1 MRAATFVTAILL
13 TRVAACRG
21 GRASTHDSTSA
32 QKPAANAADP
42 SPPTPIGGVP
52 VTVLDACAEVAAD
65 WRRVPMIAL
74 HQVSDT
80 VLLPEIDIETSD
92 VHACRVVAE
101 DSLALVKSDSVRL
114 MREGPA
120 KSAYWRDFARTGWV
134 QLHWAADGPDGSL
147 TAYHRGLVR
156 CQLQEEWDGGD
167 DSDSKVVP
175 LPFYRQTTSCWS
187 HPAGIAK
194 GEAMP

>member
-1 MRAATFVTAILL
+1 MRATTFVTAILL
-13 TRVAACRG
+13 TGVAACRG

-32 QKPAANAADP
+32 QKPAANAAAP
-42 SPPTPIGGVP
+42 SPPTPLAGLP
-52 VTVLDACAEVAAD
+52 VAVLDACAEVAAD

-92 VHACRVVAE
+92 VQACRVVAE

-120 KSAYWRDFARTGWV
+120 KSAYWRDFARGVGAVTLGRRRTRWIAHGVSSWSRSLRTSRRVGW
-134 QLHWAADGPDGSL
+134 
-147 TAYHRGLVR
+147 R
-156 CQLQEEWDGGD
+156 
-167 DSDSKVVP
+167 
-175 LPFYRQTTSCWS
+175 
-187 HPAGIAK
+187 
-194 GEAMP
+194 